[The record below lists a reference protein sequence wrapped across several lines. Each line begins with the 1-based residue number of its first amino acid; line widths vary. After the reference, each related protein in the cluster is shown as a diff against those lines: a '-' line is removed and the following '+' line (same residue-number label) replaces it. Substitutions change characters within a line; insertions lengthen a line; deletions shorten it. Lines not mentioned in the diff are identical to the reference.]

1 MSTTTVLSTTWL
13 SYALT
18 GDADDDS
25 VAYRTD
31 RLGVAA
37 RQTRRRPAG
46 PARLGR
52 AVGEHSGH
60 RLLHRSGEE
69 EDGGGFLDQSIPRSG
84 VALPPPGPEPPV
96 RGNGRADDPQT
107 PARPPGMV
115 ENGTAERHVR
125 GPRTLHSGEATGRTS
140 DTVYPAPSEPT
151 RCVVTPP
158 YPVADSTGSRHR
170 PNTRRL
176 PPCS

>member
-1 MSTTTVLSTTWL
+1 MSPAAPIASA
-13 SYALT
+13 SQP
-18 GDADDDS
+18 G
-25 VAYRTD
+25 
-31 RLGVAA
+31 RLGAVLPD
-37 RQTRRRPAG
+37 RPASGG
-46 PARLGR
+46 PSASTAAIASCTGR
-52 AVGEHSGH
+52 VKKRTAAGS
-60 RLLHRSGEE
+60 S
-69 EDGGGFLDQSIPRSG
+69 DQSIPRSG

>member
-25 VAYRTD
+25 VAGRTD
-31 RLGVAA
+31 RLDVAA

-69 EDGGGFLDQSIPRSG
+69 EDGGGFL
-84 VALPPPGPEPPV
+84 GPVHPAQ
-96 RGNGRADDPQT
+96 RRRAA
-107 PARPPGMV
+107 PARP
-115 ENGTAERHVR
+115 
-125 GPRTLHSGEATGRTS
+125 
-140 DTVYPAPSEPT
+140 
-151 RCVVTPP
+151 
-158 YPVADSTGSRHR
+158 
-170 PNTRRL
+170 
-176 PPCS
+176 